1 VIRAGPDPLRRNGF
15 KAHHCPEPA
24 VRATVQHMAI
34 EFDVEKLIGKVD
46 AITATQLPYAGSRA
60 MNQLG
65 WQLKS
70 EAWPAFARRTF
81 DRTVPFTTGG
91 SGIKGGL
98 LYDYERGSLSVSIR
112 LDHDAPGGQDPSRYL
127 SPTSRTGPNQIY
139 VTRFSRLLRAQDY
152 LGSSRA
158 AVGASSNPVLSDEIV
173 NDRIRPSFYKQ
184 LRDRV
189 VLGDSKTIKGN
200 RYFIVREGD
209 SNARVAH
216 LRARPGIYRI
226 KNGAPSRIFAFIDP
240 PSVRQK
246 WSLEDFVK
254 AEAPDR
260 LRTLLNKYIAEALR

>member
-1 VIRAGPDPLRRNGF
+1 
-15 KAHHCPEPA
+15 
-24 VRATVQHMAI
+24 MAI

-70 EAWPAFARRTF
+70 EAWPGFARRTF

-91 SGIKGGL
+91 TGIKGGL
-98 LYDYERGSLSVSIR
+98 LYDHERGSLSVSIR

-127 SPTSRTGPNQIY
+127 RPTSKTGSSQIY

-152 LGSSRA
+152 LGNSSA
-158 AVGASSNPVLSDEIV
+158 AVGVLSNPALSDEIT
-173 NDRIRPSFYKQ
+173 NGRIRPAFYKQ

-189 VLGDSKTIKGN
+189 VLGESKTIKGN

-209 SNARVAH
+209 SNPRVSH

-226 KNGAPSRIFAFIDP
+226 KNGAPSRIFAFTDP

-246 WSLEDFVK
+246 WSLEDFVEE
-254 AEAPDR
+254 EAPKR
-260 LRTLLNKYIAEALR
+260 LRVLLNKYIAEALR